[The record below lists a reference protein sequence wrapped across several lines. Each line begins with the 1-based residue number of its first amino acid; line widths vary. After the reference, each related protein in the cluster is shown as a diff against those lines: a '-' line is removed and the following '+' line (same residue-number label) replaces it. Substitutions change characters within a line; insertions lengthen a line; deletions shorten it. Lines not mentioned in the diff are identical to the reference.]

1 MHLKLPHKLSYL
13 NDTFTHEGF
22 MQYDILL
29 IGGNGFVGRVL
40 AAQLQVAGY
49 SVLIPTNHLAAGREL
64 RMLPKIH
71 LEDVDV
77 HEFDELQSLCARIK
91 PNGAVINLVGVLH
104 DKPAQPYGK
113 VFQAAHV
120 DLPKNIITAMQLHG
134 LKRYLHMSAL
144 GADAHGPSMYQRS
157 KGDGE
162 AAVKAS
168 NLAWTIFRPS
178 VIFGAQDQF
187 INLFAKLATL
197 FPVMPLANHQAQFQ
211 PVSVDDVA
219 SAFVKAL
226 SMPQTIHHS
235 YDLVGPQVYT
245 MREIVEFAA
254 RKAKTSCA
262 IIPMPAFVGH
272 LQALAFEFLP
282 VPTLMSRDNIA
293 SMRLP
298 NTLPENGID
307 ALTEIFK
314 MSRRS
319 LEGMQ

>member
-1 MHLKLPHKLSYL
+1 MK
-13 NDTFTHEGF
+13 
-22 MQYDILL
+22 YDILL
-29 IGGNGFVGRVL
+29 IGGNGFVGRVIS
-40 AAQLQVAGY
+40 AQLQLAGY
-49 SVLIPTNHLAAGREL
+49 SVLVPTGHLAAAREL
-64 RMLPKIH
+64 RMLPKVHVEEADI
-71 LEDVDV
+71 
-77 HEFDELQSLCARIK
+77 HEFDVLQSLCGRIK

-104 DKPAQPYGK
+104 DKPDQPYGK
-113 VFQAAHV
+113 VFKAAHV
-120 DLPKNIITAMQLHG
+120 ELPKNVMTAMQLHG

-144 GADAHGPSMYQRS
+144 GADSQGPSMYQRS

-168 NLAWTIFRPS
+168 SLDWTIFRPS

-187 INLFAKLATL
+187 INLFSKLTKL
-197 FPVMPLANHQAQFQ
+197 FPAMPLANHQAQFQ

-219 SAFVKAL
+219 TAFVKSL
-226 SMPQTIHHS
+226 SMPQTIHQT
-235 YDLVGPQVYT
+235 YDLVGPTIYT

-262 IIPMPAFVGH
+262 IIPVPAFVGY

-282 VPTLMSRDNIA
+282 GPTLMSRDNIA
-293 SMRLP
+293 SMQLP
-298 NTLPENGID
+298 NVLPIDGSD
-307 ALTEIFK
+307 ALVEVFK

>member
-1 MHLKLPHKLSYL
+1 MK
-13 NDTFTHEGF
+13 
-22 MQYDILL
+22 YDILL

-40 AAQLQVAGY
+40 AAKLQNAGY
-49 SVLIPTNHLAAGREL
+49 SVLLPTRHLTAAREL

-71 LEDVDV
+71 LEDADI
-77 HEFDELQSLCARIK
+77 HDFDELQNLCGRIQSH
-91 PNGAVINLVGVLH
+91 GAVINLVGVLH
-104 DKPAQPYGK
+104 DKPAKPYGK
-113 VFQAAHV
+113 VFKAAHV
-120 DLPKNIITAMQLHG
+120 ELPKNIITAMQLHG

-144 GADAHGPSMYQRS
+144 GADEHGPSMYQRS

-168 NLAWTIFRPS
+168 ELDWTIFRPS

-187 INLFAKLATL
+187 INLFTKLAKLL
-197 FPVMPLANHQAQFQ
+197 PVMPLANHQAKFQ

-219 SAFVKAL
+219 TAFAMAL
-226 SMPQTIHHS
+226 TMPQTIHQS
-235 YDLVGPQVYT
+235 YDLVGPTIYT
-245 MREIVEFAA
+245 MKEIVEFAA

-262 IIPMPAFVGH
+262 IIPVPDFVGY

-293 SMRLP
+293 SMQLP
-298 NTLPENGID
+298 NVLPINGQD
-307 ALTEIFK
+307 ALTEVFK

-319 LEGMQ
+319 LEGMK